1 MRIQK
6 YMAQCGVASRR
17 KSEELINQ
25 GLVKVNGVVITTPGF
40 PIDPEKDSIVVNGRT
55 LSKASKMYIMINKPK
70 GVLSTS
76 EDTHGRQ
83 RVLDLVPVN
92 ERIYTVGR
100 LDMETEGLLLLTNDG
115 ELTFRLTHPKHEF
128 SKTYV
133 GLVRGCPTE
142 SSLQD
147 FRHGMEVENYH
158 TAPAAVKVLKHFE
171 EATLLEMII
180 HEGKKRQ
187 IRKMCGVMGHPIQ
200 DLKRVAVGKLTLGNL
215 KPGEWR
221 YLSDDEIEYLQGDEM
236 AW

>member
-17 KSEELINQ
+17 KSEELIIA
-25 GLVKVNGVVITTPGF
+25 GLVKVNGKVVRTPGF
-40 PIDPEKDSIVVNGRT
+40 PIDPQKDVVSVNERII
-55 LSKASKMYIMINKPK
+55 KAASEMYIMINKPK

-76 EDTHGRQ
+76 DDTHGRQ
-83 RVLDLVPVN
+83 RVLDLVDID
-92 ERIYTVGR
+92 ERLYTIGR

-128 SKTYV
+128 NKTYV
-133 GLVRGCPTE
+133 GLVRGRPTE
-142 SSLQD
+142 SSLEG
-147 FRHGMEVENYH
+147 FRQGMDVEDYH
-158 TAPAAVKVLKHFE
+158 TAPAAVKVLEYFE
-171 EATLLEMII
+171 GATLLEMII

-200 DLKRVAVGKLTLGNL
+200 ELKRIAVGKLTLGDL

-221 YLSDDEIEYLQGDEM
+221 YLRDDEIEYLKGDEKK
-236 AW
+236 W